1 MEKVYEMSPANKITV
16 FPDGHAAETVLAVD
30 LDDETREYLTTYP
43 GTAQWVGVRS
53 AEKLADDLIEAGRAK
68 AEVPGLFAALDG
80 EPADTQE
87 LLLSYSRLWSLIA
100 AFGGCLLGITMA
112 NIDGI
117 DRLNPLLT
125 GSIFGLMAM
134 YFTDT
139 FLQKKRR
146 NRRNQDE
153 ALKQTYNER
162 LRNVANRLVTL
173 DTREDKDVREALNHA
188 EEIHSRLAK
197 LRRYGLST
205 VDSSES
211 ADAAL
216 DKLLRAHIDKRTATA
231 ALEHY
236 RNSLDGVD
244 HDSEDEDIQYVH
256 DLCTKQSRIY
266 WEAKDTIRA
275 AMDELVAL
283 ETEVVKA
290 ERTAHAKLAAARI
303 RHEEG
308 TER

>member
-16 FPDGHAAETVLAVD
+16 FPDGRAAETVLAVE

-43 GTAQWVGVRS
+43 GSAQWIGVMS
-53 AEKLADDLIEAGRAK
+53 AEKLAHDVIEAGRA
-68 AEVPGLFAALDG
+68 EVDIPGLFAALDG
-80 EPADTQE
+80 RPADIKE
-87 LLLSYSRLWSLIA
+87 FLLSYHRLWSLLA
-100 AFGGCLLGITMA
+100 AFVGLFLGITITNIDA
-112 NIDGI
+112 IDGI
-117 DRLNPLLT
+117 SPLLV
-125 GSIFGLMAM
+125 GGVCSFGAM
-134 YFTDT
+134 YFTGT
-139 FLQKKRR
+139 FLTKKQCK
-146 NRRNQDE
+146 RRNQDE

-173 DTREDKDVREALNHA
+173 DTREDEDVREALNHA